1 MLSSINKIIRNDE
14 FTINIWNKYVSINNF
29 TAIITLESS
38 NVILMNKDKRIVI
51 NGNNISINK
60 LLDNEI
66 LLRGDVTSIK
76 IGE

>member
-1 MLSSINKIIRNDE
+1 MLSSINKIIKNDE
-14 FTINIWNKYVSINNF
+14 FTINMWSKFVCINNF
-29 TAIITLESS
+29 TAIITLESN
-38 NVILMNKDKRIVI
+38 NVVLLNKDKRIVI

-66 LLRGDVTSIK
+66 LLSGDVTSIK

>member
-1 MLSSINKIIRNDE
+1 MLSSINKIIKNDE

-29 TAIITLESS
+29 TAIITLESD
-38 NVILMNKDKRIVI
+38 NVILLNKDKRIVI
-51 NGNNISINK
+51 NGSNISINK

>member
-1 MLSSINKIIRNDE
+1 MLSSINKIIKNDE
-14 FTINIWNKYVSINNF
+14 FTINMWSKFVIVNNF
-29 TAIITLESS
+29 TAIITLESN
-38 NVILMNKDKRIVI
+38 NVVLLNKDKRIVI

-66 LLRGDVTSIK
+66 LLSGDVTSIK